1 MGDADPL
8 HTFGYVAEQLGNRGI
23 AFIFTREALGEN
35 RIGPDL
41 KKRFFYPARGLGIL
55 HDPSPRNNRDYG
67 LSAKNRENQ
76 FPHSFMSRL
85 FSHVTGLMSNSSG
98 SKPIFFNDD

>member
-41 KKRFFYPARGLGIL
+41 KKRFFYPARGIR
-55 HDPSPRNNRDYG
+55 HI
-67 LSAKNRENQ
+67 A
-76 FPHSFMSRL
+76 
-85 FSHVTGLMSNSSG
+85 
-98 SKPIFFNDD
+98 

>member
-1 MGDADPL
+1 M

-41 KKRFFYPARGLGIL
+41 KKHFFYPARGLGIL
-55 HDPSPRNNRDYG
+55 HDPSLRNNRDYG
-67 LSAKNRENQ
+67 LSAK
-76 FPHSFMSRL
+76 MDKI
-85 FSHVTGLMSNSSG
+85 NSPTAS
-98 SKPIFFNDD
+98 